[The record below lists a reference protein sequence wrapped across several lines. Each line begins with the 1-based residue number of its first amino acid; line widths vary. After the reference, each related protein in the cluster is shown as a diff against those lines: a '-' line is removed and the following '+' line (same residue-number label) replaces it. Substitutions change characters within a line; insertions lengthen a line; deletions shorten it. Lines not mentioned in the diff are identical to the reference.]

1 MAKYYIESKEVKQ
14 IVDCDDK
21 KKACMKA
28 INMSAKEM
36 GKAPKIGMIFF
47 ISEYGFISDREGEN
61 RTIHDSDYI
70 LATQRFL
77 GQL

>member
-1 MAKYYIESKEVKQ
+1 
-14 IVDCDDK
+14 
-21 KKACMKA
+21 MKA
-28 INMSAKEM
+28 INMTVEQT
-36 GKAPKIGMIFF
+36 GKNPKIGMIFF
-47 ISEYGFISDREGEN
+47 ISEYGFISDREGED